1 MAPRRVTGDSRAVQG
16 ALQPVNRLPATVAA
30 ILYLFLLRHL
40 KKTTFIE
47 IILLILVSNQDAF
60 FLIRLDERFSNDTVK
75 ENAVNV
81 GIRSY
86 SWVLFGF
93 MHIKKSYR

>member
-1 MAPRRVTGDSRAVQG
+1 MASCRVTGDSRAVQG

-40 KKTTFIE
+40 KKTFIE